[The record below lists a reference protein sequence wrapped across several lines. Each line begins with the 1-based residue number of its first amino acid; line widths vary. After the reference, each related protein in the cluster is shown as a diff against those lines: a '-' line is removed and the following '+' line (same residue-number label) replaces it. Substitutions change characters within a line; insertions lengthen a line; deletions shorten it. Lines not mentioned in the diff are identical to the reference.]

1 MLFLN
6 TSHFSFIF
14 ALLELQHGLCT
25 HAGWSRTASWHTR
38 CTEKLFFGSSWACL
52 CWGAGRGETGW
63 VPWTPPPP
71 AEVGYAAAC
80 SFLPFLQHARDPH
93 CQTDRQTPELKNGPP
108 YSFVHFYLVDFS
120 LTDTS
125 ICRSANQAVCHIS
138 RDVKYDHTKRGLL
151 TKRDKREHGGTKS
164 SPFRS
169 LEWKTCKR
177 FMKPN
182 LTLPNYQ
189 VENVIKDTPNYFESL
204 KQLPNILV
212 KVSAKISWFF
222 FLTILFRASF
232 SPTFL
237 NI

>member
-1 MLFLN
+1 M
-6 TSHFSFIF
+6 
-14 ALLELQHGLCT
+14 
-25 HAGWSRTASWHTR
+25 
-38 CTEKLFFGSSWACL
+38 
-52 CWGAGRGETGW
+52 
-63 VPWTPPPP
+63 
-71 AEVGYAAAC
+71 
-80 SFLPFLQHARDPH
+80 
-93 CQTDRQTPELKNGPP
+93 
-108 YSFVHFYLVDFS
+108 DFS

-189 VENVIKDTPNYFESL
+189 VGNVIKDTPNYFESL

-212 KVSAKISWFF
+212 KVSAKISCF

-232 SPTFL
+232 FPHFFKHLMFMTECPMFICLCSIFSGSGLKTERAKITHALRKHSLTWPAL
-237 NI
+237 LY